1 MFKSDRRAA
10 PCVVKSSFHSSL
22 NIEHCLLSIFLLLST
37 AAFAQSPLE
46 RKVTLRLDNARL
58 ADALN
63 AVARQGD
70 FSFSYASTLFDP
82 DRRVDLVAAN
92 VPVRQVLDQ
101 LFRGSLQYKSRGN
114 YVILRRTDEEPPRFH
129 VVSGTVTDRR
139 TGERLPQASVYDR
152 RTLTATLT
160 DASGAFRLRLPAR
173 AVQADLRVERQ
184 WYLPQS
190 LVVRFPDET
199 PRVVGL
205 MPRPVPSPDPL
216 RPLPIRPE
224 PDSARLFETAGLV
237 RAFVSPEQ
245 QTLAATVSDTLRRF
259 AQVSFVPYFGT
270 NGSLSGSVVNRFSL
284 NVLAGYSGGVD
295 GLEVGGLLNLVR
307 GPVTGVQVAGFGNLV
322 QGRLRAVQVGG
333 FFNQNFGESHGPQIA
348 GFLNSNWQDAEGVHV
363 AGFLNFSRKNSR
375 AVQVAGFAN
384 AVAGAM
390 RGAQVAGFT
399 NFNRGSN
406 EGFQLAGFA
415 NLNGQSNR
423 GAQLA
428 GFANATLADNHGFQ
442 LAGFANFSGKTQRGW
457 QVAGFLNVARTVLG
471 GHQLG
476 FINVADSSATAP
488 VGFFSYVHQNGYHHL
503 DLSADETV
511 PLNLTFRTGMRAFY
525 TVFTAGFRPR
535 FSGQNLL
542 WRTGFGLGRAW
553 RLSRSGRWGLNSE
566 LMAYDVS
573 EPTAPAY
580 GTDAYQL
587 RLLVERDLGRNW
599 SLTLGPTLN
608 VYTRAE
614 GEHRHSPAFAARIP
628 AGLSWKTAYAFAQT
642 TTWIGGQVGVR
653 WRW

>member
-1 MFKSDRRAA
+1 MKNLFLT
-10 PCVVKSSFHSSL
+10 VL
-22 NIEHCLLSIFLLLST
+22 ILLFTT

-58 ADALN
+58 ADALS
-63 AVARQGD
+63 ALARQGD
-70 FSFSYASTLFDP
+70 FSFSYASNLFDP
-82 DRRVDLVAAN
+82 DRRMDLVAAN

-114 YVILRRTDEEPPRFH
+114 YVILRRSDEEPPRFY
-129 VVSGTVTDRR
+129 VVTGTVTDRR

-152 RTLTATLT
+152 RTLAATLT

-173 AVQADLRVERQ
+173 SVQADLRVERQ

-216 RPLPIRPE
+216 RPLPLRPE
-224 PDSARLFETAGLV
+224 PDSARALFETAGLV
-237 RAFVSPEQ
+237 RAFVPSEQ
-245 QTLAATVSDTLRRF
+245 QTLAATVSDTLRRP
-259 AQVSFVPYFGT
+259 AQVSFLPYLGT
-270 NGSLSGSVVNRFSL
+270 NHRLSGSVINRFSL
-284 NVLAGYSGGVD
+284 NVLAGYSGGVE

-322 QGRLRAVQVGG
+322 RGRMRAVQVGG
-333 FFNQNFGESHGPQIA
+333 FFNQNFGESRGPQIA

-428 GFANATLADNHGFQ
+428 GFANATLADNHGVQ

-457 QVAGFLNVARTVLG
+457 QISGFLNVARTVLG

-503 DLSADETV
+503 ELSADELF

-525 TVFTAGFRPR
+525 TVFTAGFQPQ

-553 RLSRSGRWGLNSE
+553 RLDRSGRWGLNSE
-566 LMAYDVS
+566 VLAYDVS
-573 EPTAPAY
+573 ETAAPAY

-599 SLTLGPTLN
+599 SLTAGPTLN

-614 GEHRHSPAFAARIP
+614 GEYRHAPSLAARIP
-628 AGLSWKTAYAFAQT
+628 TGLSWKTDHLFAQT
-642 TTWIGGQVGVR
+642 TNWIGGQVGVR